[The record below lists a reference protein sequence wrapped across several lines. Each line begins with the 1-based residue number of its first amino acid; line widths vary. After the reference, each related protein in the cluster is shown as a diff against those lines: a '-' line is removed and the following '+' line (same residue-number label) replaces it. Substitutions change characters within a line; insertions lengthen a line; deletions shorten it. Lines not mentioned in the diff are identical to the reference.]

1 MPQPPKYQKTYKRPK
16 AEDVFTDRE
25 QPFSVFETARN
36 AIDADR
42 PKLLTFYGIGGQGKS
57 ALCDALIR
65 HFGTYSLSRQ
75 YDLIFSLPGSF
86 IAGEDVVLFPWAQIY
101 KSRT

>member
-1 MPQPPKYQKTYKRPK
+1 MPQPSKYQMSYKRPK

-25 QPFSVFETARN
+25 KPFALFEAARN
-36 AIDADR
+36 AIEPGR

-65 HFGTYSLSRQ
+65 HLGKEDPRRAAFGLLRIDKESS
-75 YDLIFSLPGSF
+75 
-86 IAGEDVVLFPWAQIY
+86 
-101 KSRT
+101 